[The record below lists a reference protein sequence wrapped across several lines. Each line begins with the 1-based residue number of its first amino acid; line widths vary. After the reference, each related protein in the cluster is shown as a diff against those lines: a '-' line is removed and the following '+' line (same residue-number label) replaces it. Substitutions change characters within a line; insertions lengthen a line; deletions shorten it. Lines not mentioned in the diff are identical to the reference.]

1 METAKQTNK
10 QTENNKTMDN
20 ILYERSDQW
29 GKDLVTQLG
38 SGVVITQK
46 LKTSTKP
53 KSVVIDQELF
63 NELGKF
69 FNNQTNK

>member
-38 SGVVITQK
+38 SCVVITQK
-46 LKTSTKP
+46 L
-53 KSVVIDQELF
+53 
-63 NELGKF
+63 
-69 FNNQTNK
+69 